1 MTRLTTILLLLGLL
15 AAGSSACSSGEADSA
30 PTTTESGKTEATQA
44 EVMASDI
51 PVAYTPTGGYGQN
64 FPAPVLATCREPLAE
79 GAPDMRGMWQAV
91 AAEKDGVP
99 LPPDSKALSTFQRIE
114 QCGDRVTI
122 TAGGIIHDMRAD
134 GTELNGVHDVAEFDY
149 STPVNVVASFE
160 NGVHVLRPI
169 GTPLEVTRERSGEQL
184 IWNYLGTKIT
194 LERIGEADAPPPT
207 ISPES
212 TPTTP
217 PTSAGSGPN

>member
-1 MTRLTTILLLLGLL
+1 
-15 AAGSSACSSGEADSA
+15 
-30 PTTTESGKTEATQA
+30 
-44 EVMASDI
+44 MASDI

-64 FPAPVLATCREPLAE
+64 FPDPVLATCTEPLAE

-99 LPPDSKALSTFQRIE
+99 LPPDSKTLRIFQRIE

-134 GTELNGVHDVAEFDY
+134 GTEKNGVHDVAEFDY

-169 GTPLEVTRERSGEQL
+169 GTPVEVTRERSGEQL

-194 LERIGEADAPPPT
+194 LDRIGEADAPPPT
-207 ISPES
+207 TSTES

-217 PTSAGSGPN
+217 PTSAGSSPS

>member
-1 MTRLTTILLLLGLL
+1 MNKTALLLLLGLL
-15 AAGSSACSSGEADSA
+15 AAGSSACSSGEADSSPA
-30 PTTTESGKTEATQA
+30 TTESGKTEATQA

-64 FPAPVLATCREPLAE
+64 FPDPVLATCTEPLAE

-99 LPPDSKALSTFQRIE
+99 LPPDSKTLRIFQRIE

-134 GTELNGVHDVAEFDY
+134 GTEKNGVHDVAEFDY

-169 GTPLEVTRERSGEQL
+169 GTPVEVTR
-184 IWNYLGTKIT
+184 
-194 LERIGEADAPPPT
+194 
-207 ISPES
+207 
-212 TPTTP
+212 
-217 PTSAGSGPN
+217 